1 MSPVQ
6 EIQAI
11 DEEQTVEIN
20 GVSIQVIEG
29 DITELQVDAIVNSGN
44 TYMELGGSRS
54 VAGAVVSKAGPAILE
69 DLDEKDLPIPLG
81 AVVTTAG
88 FDLPCRHVIHIAT
101 HGTDEE
107 EEATGLD
114 PETLRLKAIGD
125 GVANAIDEACRMRCK
140 TLALPLLAAGTLRA
154 PVSLIIPALVAAL
167 NESIAGR
174 KKPSLERVMVVVKR
188 DPAIADFTR
197 RVIAGDWGERGAGAA
212 GFGALALSSALGPI
226 GWMLTTPYWL
236 LQSVRNKKARTDP
249 KSQLWKN
256 IDKLG
261 PRKLKA
267 LADELIHQNFNL
279 QQRTRELGD
288 QLLRLQAS
296 EQKEGALRFAA
307 ESARLPLPAAYAIG
321 MVAAEVDPLA
331 RVENL
336 RKALSIVLR
345 YLAAIALAEYQAA
358 RHFSAGLN
366 ARLQQAF
373 SRKVTDGTWLAISA
387 EIGRAFL
394 QREPSF
400 LKTLATIWMKDQK
413 TWAPLRGT
421 LDKLVKLRNEIHE
434 AGRVDETTARAWLD
448 NALPVW
454 DKAIEQAMPLLRHR
468 LFFLERPDDVAEDK
482 VRYLVRWLV
491 GDHFTPR
498 TEFTEW
504 STKLPKRKLYL
515 TNRDQSAFL
524 PLWPYLD
531 YEHCEI
537 TRAREVCSLD
547 HFQGDQLHL
556 ATFRFP
562 YSFPKQ
568 GVSLPFAD
576 V

>member
-1 MSPVQ
+1 
-6 EIQAI
+6 
-11 DEEQTVEIN
+11 
-20 GVSIQVIEG
+20 
-29 DITELQVDAIVNSGN
+29 
-44 TYMELGGSRS
+44 
-54 VAGAVVSKAGPAILE
+54 
-69 DLDEKDLPIPLG
+69 
-81 AVVTTAG
+81 
-88 FDLPCRHVIHIAT
+88 
-101 HGTDEE
+101 
-107 EEATGLD
+107 
-114 PETLRLKAIGD
+114 
-125 GVANAIDEACRMRCK
+125 
-140 TLALPLLAAGTLRA
+140 
-154 PVSLIIPALVAAL
+154 
-167 NESIAGR
+167 
-174 KKPSLERVMVVVKR
+174 
-188 DPAIADFTR
+188 
-197 RVIAGDWGERGAGAA
+197 
-212 GFGALALSSALGPI
+212 
-226 GWMLTTPYWL
+226 MLTTPYWL

-249 KSQLWKN
+249 KSQRWKN

-261 PRKLKA
+261 PKSLKA

-279 QQRTRELGD
+279 QQRARELED
-288 QLLRLQAS
+288 QLLRLQAA

-358 RHFSAGLN
+358 RHFSADLN
-366 ARLQQAF
+366 ATLQQAF
-373 SRKVTDGTWLAISA
+373 SRKVTDGTWLGISA

-394 QREPSF
+394 QREPIF

-448 NALPVW
+448 SALPVW

-468 LFFLERPDDVAEDK
+468 LFFLERPDDVADDR

-531 YEHCEI
+531 YEHCKI

-568 GVSLPFAD
+568 GISLPFAD